1 MPYQIKE
8 EGDKFCVYNLDTDKK
23 MGEFD
28 SRSLA
33 MKKMKA
39 LYANEKE
46 GKAEPDGMKDSAA
59 EDAAEKGKAQ
69 D

>member
-28 SRSLA
+28 TRRLA
-33 MKKMKA
+33 MQKMKA
-39 LYANEKE
+39 LYATEKKGE
-46 GKAEPDGMKDSAA
+46 TEPDGMKDSAA
-59 EDAAEKGKAQ
+59 EDAGEKAK